1 MSKHAIHWFEL
12 FVSDLD
18 RAVRFYQTVLDI
30 ELRRTVEDGNPMA
43 LFASAVEQG
52 VGGALV
58 RRPGREPTESG
69 VIVYLDADG
78 KLDASLARVER
89 AGGRVVMGKTDIGPP
104 GFIALVRDT
113 EGNLVGL
120 HSERT

>member
-1 MSKHAIHWFEL
+1 MSQHAVHWFEI

-18 RAVRFYQTVLDI
+18 RAVRFYQNVLDI
-30 ELRRTVEDGNPMA
+30 ELRRENEDGRPMA
-43 LFASAVEQG
+43 LFASAVENG

-58 RRPGREPTESG
+58 RQPGREPTDGG
-69 VIVYLDADG
+69 VIVYLDANG
-78 KLDASLARVER
+78 KLDASLARVES
-89 AGGRVVMGKTDIGPP
+89 AGGKVVMPRTDIGPP
-104 GFIALVRDT
+104 GFIALIRDS